1 MDAFLDKI
9 MLRKFTVELNKYIY
23 SSFIEPR
30 FKNEVQ
36 KSCFKNMK
44 TLVGSQAAG
53 DRQPPWASMS
63 NT

>member
-44 TLVGSQAAG
+44 TLEGS
-53 DRQPPWASMS
+53 
-63 NT
+63 

>member
-53 DRQPPWASMS
+53 GRQPP
-63 NT
+63 